1 VQKRQYCNEVER
13 LIYHSLLTYSDL
25 IIGLY
30 RIFDYTMRNYVVFSD
45 RSYFLESADYFRMA
59 QQRASKNILR
69 RFGTMDN
76 RLSRRCKA

>member
-1 VQKRQYCNEVER
+1 
-13 LIYHSLLTYSDL
+13 LIYHSLLSYSDL

-30 RIFDYTMRNYVVFSD
+30 KIFDYTMRNYVVFSD
-45 RSYFLESADYFRMA
+45 RSYFLESADHFRHFRMA